1 MRMRDM
7 RAYRRRLAIGLPLMA
22 VAGGIVLWPLVGP
35 AAQTP
40 ARAPA
45 AAPPTPA
52 ATSPAPAVTP
62 VTAGQGAEAPER
74 TSAQFGDWS
83 VNCAGRAPTRA
94 CEMVM
99 AVRDQGRQLGAA
111 LAMGRVAREA
121 PLRLVA
127 QLPVNIRVSQPVR
140 LVMEGAEPLALP
152 FQTCNRLGCFAEI
165 ELRED
170 AVRRLRALPAEQAGR
185 LEWRDAAGQEMAL
198 PASFRGFAAAADA
211 LARETR

>member
-7 RAYRRRLAIGLPLMA
+7 LAYRRRLAIGLPLMA

-45 AAPPTPA
+45 TPPATPA
-52 ATSPAPAVTP
+52 ATSPAPAAP
-62 VTAGQGAEAPER
+62 PAAGQAAEAPER

>member
-7 RAYRRRLAIGLPLMA
+7 LAYRRRLAIGLPLMV

-40 ARAPA
+40 GRAPA
-45 AAPPTPA
+45 TPA
-52 ATSPAPAVTP
+52 ATSPAPAAAPATGQGA
-62 VTAGQGAEAPER
+62 AGQAAEAPER

-99 AVRDQGRQLGAA
+99 GVRDQGRQLGAA

-170 AVRRLRALPAEQAGR
+170 AVRRLRALPADQAGR
-185 LEWRDAAGQEMAL
+185 LEWRDAAGQEVAL